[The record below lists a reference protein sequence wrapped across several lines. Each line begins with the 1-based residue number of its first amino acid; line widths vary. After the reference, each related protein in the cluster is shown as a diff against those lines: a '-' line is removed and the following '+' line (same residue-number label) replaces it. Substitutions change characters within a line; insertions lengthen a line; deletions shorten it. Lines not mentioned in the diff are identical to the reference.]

1 MFDIDKWQEI
11 LSTIDKNRMRTF
23 LTGFSVAWG
32 IFMLIVLLGSGKGL
46 QNGIDA
52 QFRQDA
58 VNTIWFGAG
67 TTSKTFQGLKSG
79 RQIQFTNE
87 DYSFVRDRMEGVDK
101 ISARYYMWQNRVISY
116 NKDYGVFDLIC
127 VHPDFKDIENATMQE
142 GRFINNID
150 IQRRRK
156 VAIIGLPVKD
166 ALFKNGKQ
174 PIGEYIKI
182 NDVPFQVVGV
192 FTDKNERDQTRVY
205 LPITTAQMISGGENH
220 IHNLSIT
227 STLNA
232 KESEEF
238 EKKLRAEF
246 AKKHRFDKEDQNA
259 MWISNTVKEYKMFTN
274 LFVGI
279 QIFVSIIGAFTIIA
293 GIVGVS
299 NIMIIVVNER
309 TKEIGIRKAIGATPL
324 SIVSMILLEA
334 VFITGLAGYIGL
346 LLGIGTLELVSS
358 IIPENQF
365 FVNPEVDFSIAII
378 STLVLILAGSL
389 AGLMPALRASKI
401 RPVVALR
408 DE

>member
-11 LSTIDKNRMRTF
+11 LSTINKNRMRTF

-46 QNGIDA
+46 QNGIDK

-58 VNTIWFGAG
+58 VNTIWFGPG
-67 TTSKTFQGLKSG
+67 TTSKNYEGLKAG
-79 RQIQFTNE
+79 REIKFTNE
-87 DYSFVRDRMEGVDK
+87 DYEYVRDRLAGVEK
-101 ISARYYMWQNRVISY
+101 ISGRYFMWQNRVISY
-116 NKDYGVFDLIC
+116 KKEYGVFDLIC
-127 VHPDFKDIENATMQE
+127 VHPDYQDIESAVMEQ
-142 GRFINNID
+142 GRYVNTVD
-150 IQRRRK
+150 IQKRRK
-156 VAIIGLPVKD
+156 VAVIGRPVQK
-166 ALFKNGKQ
+166 ALFKDGKN

-182 NDVPFQVVGV
+182 NNVPFMVVGI
-192 FTDKNERDQTRVY
+192 FSDKTERDETRVY
-205 LPITTAQMISGGENH
+205 LPITTAQMISGGANR
-220 IHNLSIT
+220 IQNLTIISNLS
-227 STLNA
+227 A
-232 KESEEF
+232 KESEQF
-238 EKKLRAEF
+238 EKDLRADF
-246 AKKHRFDKEDQNA
+246 AKRHRFDVEDQNA
-259 MWISNTVKEYKMFTN
+259 MWIFNRLKEYKMFSN
-274 LFVGI
+274 LFLGI

-309 TKEIGIRKAIGATPL
+309 TKEIGVRKAIGATPM

-346 LLGIGTLELVSS
+346 IAGIGTLELVSS

-365 FVNPEVDFSIAII
+365 FLNPEVDFRIAVI
-378 STLVLILAGSL
+378 STLVLILAGTL
-389 AGLMPALRASKI
+389 AGLMPSLRASRI